1 MTKYWGFGV
10 WFLDRRRFGRV
21 ELHAVRRI
29 VPNRRRV
36 FSLTYEG
43 KGNSM
48 KMNRRSCSLCVALMS
63 VVLFS
68 GADWT
73 RLRGP
78 GATGVSDDKGL
89 PIRWSA
95 TENVVWK
102 TALPGKGGASPIT
115 LDGKIYLTAYSGY
128 GLDRSKPGD
137 QKDLTHHVL
146 CFNRADGKII
156 WEKTSKALLPEQEY
170 NKGHIDLHGY
180 ASATPVTDA
189 ESLFV
194 FFGRSGVRALD
205 LNGKLLWHVEVGSN
219 LNSWGSAASPI
230 LFGDLVIVNASIESE
245 SLLALNKKTGKVVW
259 KATGIQESWST
270 PLVVDLPDGKRELV
284 LSMHSKVL
292 GFEPATG
299 KKLWACDSMPDYVVP
314 MTVADK
320 GVVYIT
326 GGRSSK
332 TLAVRAGG
340 RGDVTDTHRLWM
352 INKGCKVPSPLIH
365 DGLLYWVSNLDT
377 AACIQADTGEVIY
390 HQRLPKRGAFY
401 GSAVMAEGRIYAVS
415 KMRGT
420 VVLAAGKQF
429 KQLARN
435 DPLDESL
442 FNATPVISN
451 GQLLLR
457 SDRFLYCIGK

>member
-1 MTKYWGFGV
+1 MKVSRLYRSLSV
-10 WFLDRRRFGRV
+10 A
-21 ELHAVRRI
+21 AV
-29 VPNRRRV
+29 
-36 FSLTYEG
+36 SL
-43 KGNSM
+43 
-48 KMNRRSCSLCVALMS
+48 
-63 VVLFS
+63 VLFA

-78 GATGVSDDKGL
+78 GATGISSDTGL
-89 PIRWSA
+89 PITWSA

-102 TALPGKGGASPIT
+102 TALPGKGGSSPIT
-115 LDGKIYLTAYSGY
+115 LKDRIFLTAYSGY
-128 GLDRSKPGD
+128 GLDRSEPGD
-137 QKDLTHHVL
+137 QEDLTHHVL

-180 ASATPVTDA
+180 ASATPVTDG

-194 FFGRSGVRALD
+194 FFGRSGVRAHDLD
-205 LNGKLLWHVEVGSN
+205 GKLLWHVVVGSN
-219 LNSWGSAASPI
+219 LNGWGSAASPI

-245 SLLALNKKTGKVVW
+245 SLVALNKKTGKEVW
-259 KATGIQESWST
+259 KATGIHESWST
-270 PLVVDLPDGKRELV
+270 PLVVDVPDGGRELV
-284 LSMHSKVL
+284 LAMHSKVV
-292 GFEPATG
+292 GFDPATG
-299 KKLWACDSMPDYVVP
+299 KRLWECEGFPDYVVP

-326 GGRSSK
+326 GGRSSS

-340 RGDVTDTHRLWM
+340 RGDVTETHRLWTL
-352 INKGCKVPSPLIH
+352 NKGCKVPSPLIH

-377 AACIQADTGEVIY
+377 AACINAHTGEVIY
-390 HQRLPKRGAFY
+390 HQRLPERGAFY
-401 GSAVMAEGRIYAVS
+401 GSAVMAEGRLYAVS

-420 VVLAAGKQF
+420 VVLAAGPQF

-435 DPLDESL
+435 DLGDESI

>member
-1 MTKYWGFGV
+1 MKV
-10 WFLDRRRFGRV
+10 SRV
-21 ELHAVRRI
+21 YH
-29 VPNRRRV
+29 
-36 FSLTYEG
+36 SL
-43 KGNSM
+43 SVAAL
-48 KMNRRSCSLCVALMS
+48 SLI
-63 VVLFS
+63 LFS

-78 GATGVSDDKGL
+78 GATGISDDTGL

-102 TALPGKGGASPIT
+102 TALPGKGGSSPIT
-115 LDGKIYLTAYSGY
+115 LNGKIFLTAYSGY

-180 ASATPVTDA
+180 ASATPVTDG

-205 LNGKLLWHVEVGSN
+205 LDGKLLWHVVVGSN

-230 LFGDLVIVNASIESE
+230 LFDDLLIVNASIESE
-245 SLLALNKKTGKVVW
+245 SLLALNKKTGKQVW
-259 KATGIQESWST
+259 RATGIRESWST
-270 PLVVDLPDGKRELV
+270 PLVVDVPNGKPELV
-284 LSMHSKVL
+284 LAMHSKVL
-292 GFEPATG
+292 GFDPATG
-299 KKLWACDSMPDYVVP
+299 RRLWECEGFPDYVVP

-326 GGRSSK
+326 GGRSSS

-340 RGDVTDTHRLWM
+340 RGDVTKTHRLWTL
-352 INKGCKVPSPLIH
+352 NKGCKVPSPLVH

-377 AACIQADTGEVIY
+377 AACIKAETGEVIY

-420 VVLAAGKQF
+420 VVLAAGPQF

-435 DPLDESL
+435 YLDDESL
-442 FNATPVISN
+442 FNATPVITD

>member
-1 MTKYWGFGV
+1 MKV
-10 WFLDRRRFGRV
+10 SRLNLLLSV
-21 ELHAVRRI
+21 AAV
-29 VPNRRRV
+29 
-36 FSLTYEG
+36 SL
-43 KGNSM
+43 
-48 KMNRRSCSLCVALMS
+48 
-63 VVLFS
+63 VLFS

-78 GATGVSDDKGL
+78 GAAGISDDTGL

-102 TALPGKGGASPIT
+102 TALPGKGGSSPIT
-115 LDGKIYLTAYSGY
+115 LNGRIFLTAYSGY
-128 GLDRSKPGD
+128 GLDRSNPGS
-137 QKDLTHHVL
+137 QEDLTHHVL
-146 CFNRADGKII
+146 CFNRADGKLI

-170 NKGHIDLHGY
+170 DKGHIDLHGY
-180 ASATPVTDA
+180 ASATPVTDG

-205 LNGKLLWHVEVGSN
+205 LDGKLLWHVEVGSN

-230 LFGDLVIVNASIESE
+230 LFDDLLIVNASIESE
-245 SLLALNKKTGKVVW
+245 SLRALSKKTGKEVW
-259 KATGIQESWST
+259 RVNGIHESWST
-270 PLVVDLPDGKRELV
+270 PLVVELPDGKRELV

-292 GFEPATG
+292 GFDPATG
-299 KKLWACDSMPDYVVP
+299 QRLWECAGVPDYVVP

-320 GVVYIT
+320 EGVVYIT
-326 GGRSSK
+326 GGRSST

-340 RGDVTDTHRLWM
+340 RGDVTDTHRLWTL
-352 INKGCKVPSPLIH
+352 NKGCKVPSPLVH

-377 AACIQADTGEVIY
+377 AACIEADTGEILY
-390 HQRLPKRGAFY
+390 HQRLPLRGAFY

-415 KMRGT
+415 KLRGT
-420 VVLAAGKQF
+420 VVLAAGEQF

-435 DPLDESL
+435 EPLDDSL
-442 FNATPVISN
+442 FNATPVISD

-457 SDRFLYCIGK
+457 SDRFLYCIGN

>member
-1 MTKYWGFGV
+1 MKVSRLYCSLSVAAVSLV
-10 WFLDRRRFGRV
+10 WF
-21 ELHAVRRI
+21 A
-29 VPNRRRV
+29 
-36 FSLTYEG
+36 
-43 KGNSM
+43 
-48 KMNRRSCSLCVALMS
+48 
-63 VVLFS
+63 

-78 GATGVSDDKGL
+78 GASGISDDTGL
-89 PIRWSA
+89 PIHWSA

-102 TALPGKGGASPIT
+102 TALPGKGGSSPIT
-115 LDGKIYLTAYSGY
+115 LKGKIFLTAYTGY
-128 GLDRSKPGD
+128 GLDRGNPGS
-137 QKDLTHHVL
+137 QEDLTHHVL

-156 WEKTSKALLPEQEY
+156 WDKTSKALVPEQEY

-180 ASATPVTDA
+180 ASATPVTDG

-205 LNGKLLWHVEVGSN
+205 LDGNLLWHVVVGSN
-219 LNSWGSAASPI
+219 VNGWGSAASPI
-230 LFGDLVIVNASIESE
+230 LFDDLVIVNASIESE
-245 SLLALNKKTGKVVW
+245 SLVALNKKTGKEVW
-259 KATGIQESWST
+259 RATGIRESWST

-284 LSMHSKVL
+284 LSMHSKVV

-299 KKLWACDSMPDYVVP
+299 KRLWQCDGVPDYVVP

-326 GGRSSK
+326 GGRSST

-340 RGDVTDTHRLWM
+340 RGDVTETHRLWTL
-352 INKGCKVPSPLIH
+352 NKGCKVPSPLIH

-377 AACIQADTGEVIY
+377 AACIKADTGEVIY

-401 GSAVMAEGRIYAVS
+401 GSAVMAEGRLYAVS
-415 KMRGT
+415 KLRGT
-420 VVLAAGKQF
+420 VVLAVGKEF

-435 DPLDESL
+435 DLGDRSI
-442 FNATPVISN
+442 FNATPVISD
-451 GQLLLR
+451 GCLLLR